1 MIESLAEH
9 QTSFGVIA
17 DLARISEIV
26 PEQRA
31 PIQLVLNVEIW
42 RAKHGRG

>member
-9 QTSFGVIA
+9 QTSLRLIA
-17 DLARISEIV
+17 DPARAADIV

-31 PIQLVLNVEIW
+31 PIQLALNVEIW
-42 RAKHGRG
+42 RATHGR